1 MRQFRIVI
9 TVLLLVAAVSGCH
22 RTKVIPKGKFAEIS
36 AEMLLT
42 DQWLRIHPEVDKT
55 TDTALVYDPIFR
67 RYGYTTDDYLKS
79 ENHYMREPQKYS
91 KIMREAAKLIDKE
104 IRLLDKKI
112 AREDYLESLHFHA
125 APSVKKVLARF
136 SRDSVFHGW
145 PRVMV
150 NEDLAIYLTDYSKDT
165 VYRGPEMIIREKDTV
180 SVKADSLGLDSLKIG
195 QPLKERLL
203 HRGEGTLE
211 PEAEGDPIDREEEI
225 VLEPVRKKK

>member
-1 MRQFRIVI
+1 MRQLRIVI

-180 SVKADSLGLDSLKIG
+180 SVPDSLALDSLKVM
-195 QPLKERLL
+195 PAVDKSFVHVE
-203 HRGEGTLE
+203 EAE
-211 PEAEGDPIDREEEI
+211 PELEGDPIDQEEI
-225 VLEPVRKKK
+225 VLEPIRKKK